1 MGLSADTG
9 VLGISYDIYSGITC
23 GCFTGKFVVDMFSC
37 SAANSCKKVSQ
48 EFQKWQETITY
59 ENIR

>member
-48 EFQKWQETITY
+48 KF
-59 ENIR
+59 